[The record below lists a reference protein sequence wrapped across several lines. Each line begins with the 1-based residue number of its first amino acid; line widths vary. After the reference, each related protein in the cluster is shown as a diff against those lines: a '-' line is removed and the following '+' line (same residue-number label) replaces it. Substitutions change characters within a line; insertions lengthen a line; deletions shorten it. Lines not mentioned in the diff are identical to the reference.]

1 MISRAVFIL
10 SATAALSACVATGPR
25 TSEIVQGE
33 NAQVVA
39 SESSLPYTVVTMN
52 ATQAATATKVKRA
65 AERKSFIPN
74 SNPQGLALGVGD
86 EVQITIVST
95 NDTGFVDIA
104 NSTLTPISST
114 SLPPQTVG
122 PDGMISVPP
131 IGRVRAAGNTVQG
144 FERFL
149 TRRLGEVLVEP
160 TAIVQ
165 LTDRKSSQVTL
176 VGSIAAPGTY
186 SINQEN
192 RHLVE
197 TIAQAGGSQGP
208 AENMR
213 VIMTRSGRTGT
224 ASLKDIY
231 ERPNLNVHLRSGD
244 VIRFEPF
251 QGQFTVLGAGGVN
264 ANLRFDDVGTNLI
277 NALGQSGGI
286 LRNRADPRG
295 VFVYRVMPRSAANEL
310 GVDTSQIAGDSIP
323 VVFQFDM
330 KQPEAPF
337 VAQEFEIA
345 DGDILY
351 VSTTIISE
359 VNAALSAFGAFVP
372 APREIIAASTTSN

>member
-1 MISRAVFIL
+1 VN
-10 SATAALSACVATGPR
+10 
-25 TSEIVQGE
+25 GE
-33 NAQVVA
+33 NAQVVEA
-39 SESSLPYTVVTMN
+39 ETVLPYSVVSMN
-52 ATQAATATKVKRA
+52 STQAGLATQLKRT
-65 AERKSFIPN
+65 AERQSFIAD
-74 SNPQGLALGVGD
+74 SAPQGLSLGVGD
-86 EVQITIVST
+86 VVQITIVST

-104 NSTLTPISST
+104 NSQLTPISST

-149 TRRLGEVLVEP
+149 TRRLSEVLVEP

-176 VGSIAAPGTY
+176 VGGIAAPGTY

-197 TIAQAGGSQGP
+197 VIAKAGGTAGP

-231 ERPNLNVHLRSGD
+231 ENPKLNVHLRSGD
-244 VIRFEPF
+244 VVRFEPF
-251 QGQFTVLGAGGVN
+251 QGEFTVLGAGGVN
-264 ANLRFDDVGTNLI
+264 ANLQFNDTNTNLI

-295 VFVYRVMPRSAANEL
+295 VFVYRVVSRNAASKL
-310 GVDTSQIAGDSIP
+310 GVDTSNIAGDSVP

-330 KQPEAPF
+330 KQPQAPF

-345 DGDILY
+345 DRDILY

-359 VNAALSAFGAFVP
+359 VNAALSAFGAFIP
-372 APREIIAASTTSN
+372 APREIIASSATSN